1 MMSIIIAIIA
11 LPILFFILGKS
22 ANILIDNL
30 QYIAK
35 KTKTNPIILGAV
47 LGFFTTIP
55 ELAVGIN
62 AIANDISKVSLGNI
76 WGGIIVLFTLILGTA
91 IVFNQQIK
99 TDGKLNFVL
108 PSFVYIMLS
117 IFLAYT
123 GNLAWR
129 EGVILI
135 IFYFLLIYIKFIR
148 GRPSPKRKDFNPHDI
163 ETKLTLGH
171 KVSGRIKHWH
181 SNYKKE
187 INISFLALIVILI
200 SSHLIVNQSEVLLNY
215 FKVSPFIIGL
225 LLFSV
230 GTNLPEL
237 TITIRS
243 AFKKAGE
250 LSFGHLVGAA
260 TNATAILGV
269 LALFHTFT
277 IPINLSFIILSIV
290 IFLVLS
296 TVLVFYLSQKAFD
309 KWEGYTLLAIYFAF
323 IAYQVILGF

>member
-1 MMSIIIAIIA
+1 MISIVVAIIA
-11 LPILFFILGKS
+11 LPILFLILGKS

-35 KTKTNPIILGAV
+35 KTKTNPIILGAI

-62 AIANDISKVSLGNI
+62 AIGNDISQVSLGNI
-76 WGGIIVLFTLILGTA
+76 WGGVIVLFTLILGTA
-91 IVFNQQIK
+91 IIFNQKIK
-99 TDGKLNFVL
+99 TDGRLNFVL

-123 GNLAWR
+123 GRLNWR
-129 EGVILI
+129 DGVILI
-135 IFYFLLIYIKFIR
+135 SFYFLYVKFIR
-148 GRPSPKRKDFNPHDI
+148 GRPSSRSKDFKAGDI
-163 ETKLTLGH
+163 ETKLTI
-171 KVSGRIKHWH
+171 KQRIFGALKHWH
-181 SNYKKE
+181 HNYKKE
-187 INISFLALIVILI
+187 INVSFLALLVILL
-200 SSHLIVNQSEVLLNY
+200 SSHLIVNQSQILLNY

-243 AFKKAGE
+243 AFKKAGD

-260 TNATAILGV
+260 TNSTAILGV

-277 IPINLSFIILSIV
+277 VPVDRSFTILSIV
-290 IFLVLS
+290 IFLVLAL
-296 TVLVFYLSQKAFD
+296 VLSFYLSRKSFD
-309 KWEGYTLLAIYFAF
+309 RWEGYTLLGIYFAF
-323 IAYQVILGF
+323 IAYQVIISL